1 MAPVISSPTPI
12 VGVKTAGGKPAQRLP
27 IGVFQTHHEFA
38 FALYVQALAAWQKN
52 GNEKFDQDNANGT
65 SYFQVTG
72 VHGVPYV
79 PWQKDPTAG
88 SVTTVGYCTH
98 RSVLFIPWHR
108 PYLMLYEQ
116 IIFAYAQEIVAKAS
130 GPAADAYKAALQDV
144 RLPYWDWASDP
155 HLPAVTMSPEITLT
169 VPGKT
174 AGTKETLRLP
184 HNPLYS
190 YQFTSNWA
198 TSTIQ
203 REMGWPSTAA
213 WAESKRCPDAN
224 GNNHQEIA
232 NDQIAK
238 VAKTFKTSTFDA
250 LTNVTNFDQFTCQA
264 WRPKQPV
271 KAYSSVEGMH
281 NTIHDYTGTND
292 SVDQNKQYGNMSDV
306 QASSFDPIFW
316 LHHVNCDRL
325 TAIWQAM
332 NPNTT
337 IDEFPS
343 QTDRFVRRSGAVEGG
358 TSNLEPW
365 HKSQA
370 HSMTDYYVA
379 NDTKELIS
387 TFDGGYYYPETP
399 LDLLKKPD
407 QMKTYVTQ
415 QVYKLYAPASLRP
428 PAQKLAS
435 AAPTNGKSVNGA
447 STNGKANDTLPPIN
461 IRRHED
467 SAPAHNGT
475 SANHNG
481 APANHNTNH
490 WQVFLRVKNFALT
503 GTWGIHVFLGEL
515 PASTADWLLSDNRV
529 GTVTMLSNQSRQNCA
544 NCVAQAEDGIL
555 VTGSVPLN
563 EALEERGVDVGDTAA
578 VVAYLKDNLS
588 WRVVKDTQDVP
599 ITDDFALTVGV
610 SAQPVSVSAS
620 NTELPTWGHCEV
632 FPEATA
638 GKVGGAQN
646 RVDLDLEE

>member
-1 MAPVISSPTPI
+1 
-12 VGVKTAGGKPAQRLP
+12 
-27 IGVFQTHHEFA
+27 
-38 FALYVQALAAWQKN
+38 
-52 GNEKFDQDNANGT
+52 
-65 SYFQVTG
+65 
-72 VHGVPYV
+72 
-79 PWQKDPTAG
+79 
-88 SVTTVGYCTH
+88 
-98 RSVLFIPWHR
+98 
-108 PYLMLYEQ
+108 
-116 IIFAYAQEIVAKAS
+116 
-130 GPAADAYKAALQDV
+130 
-144 RLPYWDWASDP
+144 
-155 HLPAVTMSPEITLT
+155 MSPDITLT

-174 AGTKETLRLP
+174 PGTKETLRLP

-203 REMGWPSTAA
+203 TEMEWPSSAA

-232 NDQIAK
+232 NAQVAT
-238 VAKTFKTSTFDA
+238 VAKPFKTSTFDA

-264 WRPKQPV
+264 WRAKQPV
-271 KAYSSVEGMH
+271 KAYQSVEAMH
-281 NTIHDYTGTND
+281 NSIHDYTGTND
-292 SVDQNKQYGNMSDV
+292 SVDQNKKYGNMSDV

-332 NPNTT
+332 NPNST

-343 QTDRFVRRSGAVEGG
+343 QTDRFVKRSGTVEGG

-365 HKSQA
+365 HKSSA

-407 QMKTYVTQ
+407 QMKAYVTQ
-415 QVYKLYAPASLRP
+415 QVYKLYAPASLLPR
-428 PAQKLAS
+428 AQKLAS
-435 AAPTNGKSVNGA
+435 NAATNGKSVNGA
-447 STNGKANDTLPPIN
+447 ATNDNASDGLPPIN
-461 IRRHED
+461 IRSHED

-475 SANHNG
+475 SANHIG
-481 APANHNTNH
+481 TGTSHDASHNINH

-515 PASTADWLLSDNRV
+515 PAATADWLLSDNRV
-529 GTVTMLSNQSRQNCA
+529 GTVTMLSNSSRQNCA

-578 VVAYLKDNLS
+578 VVAYLKENLS
-588 WRVVKDTQDVP
+588 WRVVK
-599 ITDDFALTVGV
+599 V
-610 SAQPVSVSAS
+610 S
-620 NTELPTWGHCEV
+620 
-632 FPEATA
+632 
-638 GKVGGAQN
+638 
-646 RVDLDLEE
+646 

>member
-12 VGVKTAGGKPAQRLP
+12 IGVRTAGGKPAQRLP
-27 IGVFQTHHEFA
+27 IELFRTQHEFA

-52 GNEKFDQDNANGT
+52 GNEKYDQDNANGT
-65 SYFQVTG
+65 SYFQVSG

-79 PWQKDPTAG
+79 PWQKDPTAEAA
-88 SVTTVGYCTH
+88 TNVGYCTH

-116 IIFAYAQEIVAKAS
+116 IIFAYALDIAAKAPGS
-130 GPAADAYKAALQDV
+130 VGDEYMAALSDV

-155 HLPAVTMSPEITLT
+155 HLPAVTMSPDITLT
-169 VPGKT
+169 VPGTKP
-174 AGTKETLRLP
+174 GTKESLHLP

-190 YQFTSNWA
+190 YQFTSKWA
-198 TSTIQ
+198 TDTIQ
-203 REMGWPSTAA
+203 KEMGWASTAA

-224 GNNHQEIA
+224 GNSHQEIA
-232 NDQIAK
+232 DAQLAK
-238 VAKTFKTSTFDA
+238 VAKSFKSSTFDA
-250 LTNVTNFDQFTCQA
+250 ITHVTNFDQFTTQA

-332 NPNTT
+332 NPNCT

-343 QTDRFVRRSGAVEGG
+343 LTDRFVKRSGSVEGG

-365 HKSQA
+365 HKSSA
-370 HSMTDYYVA
+370 HSMADYYVA

-387 TFDGGYYYPETP
+387 TFDAGYCYPETP
-399 LDLLKKPD
+399 LDLLKKSD
-407 QMKTYVTQ
+407 QMKAYATQ
-415 QVYKLYAPASLRP
+415 QVYKLYAPPSLVP
-428 PAQKLAS
+428 PSQKLANV
-435 AAPTNGKSVNGA
+435 ATINAKS
-447 STNGKANDTLPPIN
+447 T
-461 IRRHED
+461 
-467 SAPAHNGT
+467 
-475 SANHNG
+475 NG
-481 APANHNTNH
+481 APANGKQSDSLPPINSRHQESAADHNGSSANHDTNH

-503 GTWGIHVFLGEL
+503 GTWGIHIFLGEL
-515 PASTADWLLSDNRV
+515 PASTADWLLSDNRA
-529 GTVTMLSNQSRQNCA
+529 GTVTMLSNRSRQNCA
-544 NCVAQAEDGIL
+544 NCVSQAESGIL

-563 EALEERGVDVGDTAA
+563 EELEERGLDVGDIAA
-578 VVAYLKDNLS
+578 VVAYLKENLS
-588 WRVVKDTQDVP
+588 WRVVK
-599 ITDDFALTVGV
+599 V
-610 SAQPVSVSAS
+610 SLW
-620 NTELPTWGHCEV
+620 NMT
-632 FPEATA
+632 TA
-638 GKVGGAQN
+638 KPGA
-646 RVDLDLEE
+646 

>member
-1 MAPVISSPTPI
+1 
-12 VGVKTAGGKPAQRLP
+12 
-27 IGVFQTHHEFA
+27 
-38 FALYVQALAAWQKN
+38 
-52 GNEKFDQDNANGT
+52 
-65 SYFQVTG
+65 
-72 VHGVPYV
+72 
-79 PWQKDPTAG
+79 
-88 SVTTVGYCTH
+88 
-98 RSVLFIPWHR
+98 
-108 PYLMLYEQ
+108 
-116 IIFAYAQEIVAKAS
+116 
-130 GPAADAYKAALQDV
+130 
-144 RLPYWDWASDP
+144 
-155 HLPAVTMSPEITLT
+155 MSPDITLT

-190 YQFTSNWA
+190 YQFTSSWA
-198 TSTIQ
+198 TGVIQ
-203 REMGWPSTAA
+203 NEMQWPSTAA

-232 NDQIAK
+232 NAQIAR
-238 VAKTFKTSTFDA
+238 VAKHFKTATFDA
-250 LTNVTNFDQFTCQA
+250 LTNVTNFDQFTTQA

-271 KAYSSVEGMH
+271 KAYNSVESMH

-343 QTDRFVRRSGAVEGG
+343 QTDRFVKRSGAVEGG

-365 HKSQA
+365 HKSSA

-415 QVYKLYAPASLRP
+415 QVYKLYAPASLLP
-428 PAQKLAS
+428 PAQKVAS
-435 AAPTNGKSVNGA
+435 NAATNGKSVNRTA
-447 STNGKANDTLPPIN
+447 TNGTASDSLPPIN
-461 IRRHED
+461 IRRHQD

-475 SANHNG
+475 SPNHNG
-481 APANHNTNH
+481 TGASHNTNH

-515 PASTADWLLSDNRV
+515 PSATADWLLSDNRV
-529 GTVTMLSNQSRQNCA
+529 GTVTMLSNTSRENCA

-563 EALEERGVDVGDTAA
+563 EALEERGVNVRDTAA
-578 VVAYLKDNLS
+578 VVAYLKDKLS
-588 WRVVKDTQDVP
+588 WRVVK
-599 ITDDFALTVGV
+599 V
-610 SAQPVSVSAS
+610 SKS
-620 NTELPTWGHCEV
+620 L
-632 FPEATA
+632 
-638 GKVGGAQN
+638 
-646 RVDLDLEE
+646 

>member
-1 MAPVISSPTPI
+1 MTP
-12 VGVKTAGGKPAQRLP
+12 
-27 IGVFQTHHEFA
+27 
-38 FALYVQALAAWQKN
+38 
-52 GNEKFDQDNANGT
+52 D
-65 SYFQVTG
+65 
-72 VHGVPYV
+72 
-79 PWQKDPTAG
+79 
-88 SVTTVGYCTH
+88 
-98 RSVLFIPWHR
+98 
-108 PYLMLYEQ
+108 
-116 IIFAYAQEIVAKAS
+116 
-130 GPAADAYKAALQDV
+130 
-144 RLPYWDWASDP
+144 
-155 HLPAVTMSPEITLT
+155 ITLT

-174 AGTKETLRLP
+174 LGTKETLRLP

-198 TSTIQ
+198 TSTVQ
-203 REMGWPSTAA
+203 KEMRWPSTAA

-232 NDQIAK
+232 DAQIAI
-238 VAKTFKTSTFDA
+238 VAKPFKTSTFDA
-250 LTNVTNFDQFTCQA
+250 LTNVTNFDQFTTQA

-271 KAYSSVEGMH
+271 KAYNSVEGMH

-292 SVDQNKQYGNMSDV
+292 SNVVNKKSGNMSDV

-332 NPNTT
+332 NPNCT

-343 QTDRFVRRSGAVEGG
+343 QTDRFVKRSGATEGG

-370 HSMTDYYVA
+370 HSMADYYVA

-415 QVYKLYAPASLRP
+415 QVYKLYAPASLLP
-428 PAQKLAS
+428 PAQKLAR
-435 AAPTNGKSVNGA
+435 AAAMNGKSVNGA
-447 STNGKANDTLPPIN
+447 ATNGKVGDGLPPIN
-461 IRRHED
+461 ARHNQE
-467 SAPAHNGT
+467 SYLAHNGT
-475 SANHNG
+475 GSNHGG
-481 APANHNTNH
+481 ATTSHNTNH

-503 GTWGIHVFLGEL
+503 GTWGIHIFLGEL
-515 PASTADWLLSDNRV
+515 PVSAADWLMSENRV

-544 NCVAQAEDGIL
+544 NCVAQAEEGIL

-563 EALEERGVDVGDTAA
+563 EALEERGVDIGDTAA
-578 VVAYLKDNLS
+578 VVTYLKDALS
-588 WRVVKDTQDVP
+588 WRVVKVS
-599 ITDDFALTVGV
+599 FWGV
-610 SAQPVSVSAS
+610 MV
-620 NTELPTWGHCEV
+620 NGL
-632 FPEATA
+632 
-638 GKVGGAQN
+638 
-646 RVDLDLEE
+646 

>member
-1 MAPVISSPTPI
+1 MTP
-12 VGVKTAGGKPAQRLP
+12 
-27 IGVFQTHHEFA
+27 
-38 FALYVQALAAWQKN
+38 
-52 GNEKFDQDNANGT
+52 D
-65 SYFQVTG
+65 
-72 VHGVPYV
+72 
-79 PWQKDPTAG
+79 
-88 SVTTVGYCTH
+88 
-98 RSVLFIPWHR
+98 
-108 PYLMLYEQ
+108 
-116 IIFAYAQEIVAKAS
+116 
-130 GPAADAYKAALQDV
+130 
-144 RLPYWDWASDP
+144 
-155 HLPAVTMSPEITLT
+155 ITLT

-174 AGTKETLRLP
+174 AGTKESLHLP

-190 YQFTSNWA
+190 YQFTSKWA
-198 TSTIQ
+198 TNTVQ
-203 REMGWPSTAA
+203 REMGWPSTVA
-213 WAESKRCPDAN
+213 WTESKRCPDAS

-232 NDQIAK
+232 NAQIAQ

-250 LTNVTNFDQFTCQA
+250 LTNVTNFDQFTTQA

-343 QTDRFVRRSGAVEGG
+343 QTDRFVKRSGAVEGG

-365 HKSQA
+365 HKTQA

-387 TFDGGYYYPETP
+387 TFDSGYYYPETP
-399 LDLLKKPD
+399 VDLLKKPD

-435 AAPTNGKSVNGA
+435 ATPTNGKAVDGA
-447 STNGKANDTLPPIN
+447 DKNSKPNDTLPPIN
-461 IRRHED
+461 IRNHQE
-467 SAPAHNGT
+467 SALG
-475 SANHNG
+475 HNG
-481 APANHNTNH
+481 AAYRHSGSGSNHSGTTTNHNTNH

-515 PASTADWLLSDNRV
+515 PASTADWLLSDSRV

-544 NCVAQAEDGIL
+544 NCVAQAEEGIL

-563 EALEERGVDVGDTAA
+563 EALEERGLDVGDTNA
-578 VVAYLKDNLS
+578 VVSYLKENLS
-588 WRVVKDTQDVP
+588 WRVVKVSSQNISRRARHSRYMTTNCVP
-599 ITDDFALTVGV
+599 NRTHKT
-610 SAQPVSVSAS
+610 SQSRTSSPSPSVSRPSPSRSPGRLLSCRPGDTARCFQRQ
-620 NTELPTWGHCEV
+620 P
-632 FPEATA
+632 PERL
-638 GKVGGAQN
+638 GA
-646 RVDLDLEE
+646 